1 GRLAARARTV
11 EVRQQGDHGARQWR
25 MLRFVMV
32 DVLRHVLQP
41 AGDVRRLVA
50 RGGEDVGSGY
60 DAADPEQEEA
70 HHQQAGIFRQKG
82 FDAGLPDA
90 GNGGRGRRNGWLDG
104 PGFPGLRGGLFS
116 GQAYAPGVNGWSALT
131 FIV

>member
-1 GRLAARARTV
+1 
-11 EVRQQGDHGARQWR
+11 
-25 MLRFVMV
+25 MV

-50 RGGEDVGSGY
+50 RGGEDVVSGY
-60 DAADPEQEEA
+60 DVADPEQEEA
-70 HHQQAGIFRQKG
+70 HHQQARVFHQKR

-90 GNGGRGRRNGWLDG
+90 GNGGRGRRPGWLAG

-116 GQAYAPGVNGWSALT
+116 GQAYAPEVNGWSGLT